1 MTYPIIG
8 MSPGNSYFKND
19 TVRFLLEET
28 VQRFGRTAVFVADIP
43 AIANY
48 RALGYPENRARSKA
62 ILKGNN
68 LKNRSRRIAEE
79 LGIADK
85 VAVIDWENE
94 VQNNEKYRSCYDA
107 ITGLYRSNLA
117 FAASVDRTTREFLD
131 GNDIPDIEAAVETAS
146 HYLLSELAFLE
157 YAPTF
162 FVVEEVAYVYHKNW
176 PVYEEYIAGVYDGK
190 KKDHLKFLLLPSL
203 DNKSIVL

>member
-8 MSPGNSYFKND
+8 MSPGNSYFKD
-19 TVRFLLEET
+19 DKVRFLLRET
-28 VQRFGRTAVFVADIP
+28 VKRFGRTAVFVADIP
-43 AIANY
+43 AVANY

-85 VAVIDWENE
+85 VAIVDWENN
-94 VQNNEKYRSCYDA
+94 VQNDQKYRSCYDA
-107 ITGLYRSNLA
+107 IDKLYRSNRA

-131 GNDIPDIEAAVETAS
+131 GNDIPYIDAAVATAS

-162 FVVEEVAYVYHKNW
+162 FGVEEVVYVYHKNW
-176 PVYEEYIAGVYDGK
+176 PVYEEYITGAYDGK
-190 KKDHLKFLLLPSL
+190 KRGHLKFLILENP
-203 DNKSIVL
+203 DQIG